1 MDDPTD
7 GRAVQEHGA
16 GSGTNRTGGYVNE
29 NKAPRSGAITRRA
42 LLGSGAGAVIAS
54 SGLVQAAA
62 RVALPNLVIRTGD
75 LSIVVDA
82 LSDRA
87 FRVRVAPVGAS
98 PASPGE
104 MLAPN
109 AKPPNPKRTREPGRT
124 RLTLPAAQCVWDDA
138 TGCLSFHDGAGE
150 LLLSEAPGSR
160 HVAQSTIGNEP
171 TLAVTQGFASPADE
185 RLYGTGCFQ
194 DGHLDIRGLPR
205 RLTQVNTQISQPF
218 VLSSKGYGLLWHN
231 PGMAELNRPDRPIA
245 LIKQAAAGGTRV
257 ADVTTSTGNAR
268 VQRRD
273 AVFMGKFTVLR
284 GGRYAFLLDLG
295 RKMSSRHY
303 VEIDGKPMTDHT
315 NLWLPPT
322 ASFIGE
328 LTAGE
333 HSVLVRASDEDMPVL
348 NFAPVEDR
356 TTWWSPVSEGI
367 DYVVIAG
374 PKAAE
379 VMAGYHALLGP
390 QPMMPLWALGYIHC
404 RERFH
409 SSDEIMATAREFRA
423 RKLPCDMMVQDWQY
437 WGKYGWNAMRFDE
450 EHYPD
455 PAGLVRDL
463 HATDMRLMLSVWSK
477 VGKETELGKDV
488 AAKGFYI
495 PGTEWIDF
503 FNPVAAR
510 FYARQQNQKL
520 ASLGIDAWWQDA
532 TEPENDDL
540 VGRPI
545 YAAPG
550 RTQPGEKR
558 RNLYPLQVSR
568 TVYEEQRRAYPDK
581 RVMILTRSAAP
592 GQQRYGA
599 ATWSGD
605 IGHDWETLKRQI
617 PAGLN
622 MAAAGQAW
630 WTVDAGGFFRP
641 GKGQYTDAAYQE
653 RFVRWFQFATFL
665 PMTRVHGYM
674 TDTEFWRYGET
685 VERIARFYLELRY
698 RLLPYTYALAAEASA
713 AGMPLIRPL
722 VFDFPHDPKALDQV
736 HAYMFGSAIHVAPV
750 LAADVKA
757 WDVYLPISEGGWHDF
772 WTGEHREGGRTHTV
786 PVTLD
791 RIPLH
796 VRAGSIL
803 PLGPIGQSTAGLLG
817 EALDL
822 LVYPGRDGT
831 ASLYEDDGLTY
842 RYEQGASARTT
853 LEWEQATGVLSLS
866 SRQGTYP
873 GMRIG
878 RVIHA
883 HMMGPKTSAISMGQG
898 VAFNYAG
905 RDKRIKLLGN

>member
-1 MDDPTD
+1 M
-7 GRAVQEHGA
+7 
-16 GSGTNRTGGYVNE
+16 
-29 NKAPRSGAITRRA
+29 PRSVAITRRA
-42 LLGSGAGAVIAS
+42 LLGSGAGGVIVS
-54 SGLVQAAA
+54 SGLVQAVTRIAA
-62 RVALPNLVIRTGD
+62 PDFVIRTGE
-75 LSIVVDA
+75 LSIAVTA

-87 FRVRVAPVGAS
+87 FRVRVAPVGAP
-98 PASPGE
+98 PATPSE
-104 MLAPN
+104 MLAPV
-109 AKPPNPKRTREPGRT
+109 AKPSAPERTQEGGRT
-124 RLTLPAAQCVWDDA
+124 RLTLPHAQCVWDEA
-138 TGCLSFHDGAGE
+138 TGCLSFHDGAGN
-150 LLLSEAPGSR
+150 LLLREAPGTR
-160 HVAQSTIGNEP
+160 HVAPSTIGNEP
-171 TLAVTQGFASPADE
+171 TLAVAQGFASPTNE

-231 PGMAELNRPDRPIA
+231 PGMAELNRPDRSIA
-245 LIKQAAAGGTRV
+245 LTRQAAAGAARM

-268 VQRRD
+268 VERRD
-273 AVFMGKFTVLR
+273 AEFTGTFTVPQ

-303 VEIDGKPMTDHT
+303 LAIDGKPLTDFA
-315 NLWLPPT
+315 NVWLPPT
-322 ASFIGE
+322 ASVIGA
-328 LTAGE
+328 LAAGE
-333 HSVLVRASDEDMPVL
+333 HSVVVRASDEDVPVL
-348 NFAPVEDR
+348 AFAPVEDR
-356 TTWWSPVSEGI
+356 TTWSSPVSEGI
-367 DYVVIAG
+367 DYIVIAG
-374 PKAAE
+374 PTAAE

-390 QPMMPLWALGYIHC
+390 QPMMPVWALGYIHC

-409 SSDEIMATAREFRA
+409 SSEEILTTARQFRA

-450 EHYPD
+450 DHYPD
-455 PAGLVRDL
+455 PAALVRDL

-510 FYARQQNQKL
+510 FYARQQTQKL
-520 ASLGIDAWWQDA
+520 GSLGIDAWWQDA

-540 VGRPI
+540 AGRPI

-550 RTQPGEKR
+550 KTQPGEKR

-568 TVYEEQRRAYPDK
+568 TVYEAQRRAYPDK

-641 GKGQYTDAAYQE
+641 GQGQYTDPAYQE
-653 RFVRWFQFATFL
+653 RFLRWFQFATFL
-665 PMTRVHGYM
+665 PLTRVHGYM
-674 TDTEFWRYGET
+674 TNTEFWRYGET
-685 VERIARFYLELRY
+685 VERVARFYLELRY
-698 RLLPYTYALAAEASA
+698 RMLPYTYALAAEASA

-722 VFDFPHDPKALDQV
+722 VFDFPDDPTALDQV

-750 LAADVKA
+750 LAADVMA
-757 WDVYLPISEGGWHDF
+757 WDVYLPVSEGGWYDF
-772 WTGEHREGGRTHTV
+772 WTNEHREGGRTHSV

-803 PLGPIGQSTAGLLG
+803 PFGPVGQSTARLLG
-817 EALDL
+817 GALDL

-831 ASLYEDDGLTY
+831 ALLYEDDGLTY
-842 RYEQGASARTT
+842 LYEQGVAATTT
-853 LEWEQATGVLSLS
+853 LEWKHGEGVLTLS
-866 SRQGTYP
+866 SRRGTYP
-873 GMRIG
+873 GMAKRRQIQ
-878 RVIHA
+878 A
-883 HMMGPKTSAISMGQG
+883 HLIRSGHSEVSVSSGVTVDYDGQ
-898 VAFNYAG
+898 A
-905 RDKRIKLLGN
+905 KRIILGSH

>member
-1 MDDPTD
+1 VTD
-7 GRAVQEHGA
+7 EK
-16 GSGTNRTGGYVNE
+16 T
-29 NKAPRSGAITRRA
+29 PRSWAITRRA
-42 LLGSGAGAVIAS
+42 LLSSGAGAAIVAS
-54 SGLVQAAA
+54 GVVQAAT
-62 RVALPNLVIRTGD
+62 RSVAADFVISSGKLAIT
-75 LSIVVDA
+75 VAA

-87 FRVRVAPVGAS
+87 FRVRAAPVGAL
-98 PASPGE
+98 PAAPSE
-104 MLAPN
+104 MLAPI
-109 AKPPNPKRTREPGRT
+109 AKPPIPTRSREGGQT
-124 RLTLPAAQCVWDDA
+124 RLTLPHAQCVWDDA
-138 TGCLSFHDGAGE
+138 TGCLSFHDGAGK

-160 HVAQSTIGNEP
+160 HVASSTIGAEP
-171 TLAVTQGFASPADE
+171 TLAVTQGFTSPTDE

-231 PGMAELNRPDRPIA
+231 PGMAELNRPDRPIT
-245 LIKQAAAGGTRV
+245 LVRQAAAGTARM

-273 AVFMGKFTVLR
+273 AEFIGKFTVPR
-284 GGRYAFLLDLG
+284 DGRYAFLLDLG

-303 VEIDGKPMTDHT
+303 VEVDGKPMTDLT

-322 ASFIGE
+322 ASFIGA
-328 LTAGE
+328 LAAGE
-333 HSVLVRASDEDMPVL
+333 HSVLVRASDEDVPVL
-348 NFAPVEDR
+348 TFAPVDDR
-356 TTWWSPVSEGI
+356 TTWSSPVSEGI

-374 PKAAE
+374 PTAAD
-379 VMAGYHALLGP
+379 VMAGYHAVLGP

-409 SSDEIMATAREFRA
+409 SSAEILATAREFRA

-450 EHYPD
+450 DHYPD
-455 PAGLVRDL
+455 PAALVRDL

-477 VGKETELGKDV
+477 VGRETELGKDV

-510 FYARQQNQKL
+510 FYARQQTQKL
-520 ASLGIDAWWQDA
+520 GSLGIDAWWQDA

-540 VGRPI
+540 AGRPI

-550 RTQPGEKR
+550 KTQPGEKR

-568 TVYEEQRRAYPDK
+568 TVYEAQRRAYPDK

-622 MAAAGQAW
+622 MAAAGQSW

-641 GKGQYTDAAYQE
+641 GEGQYTDPAYRE
-653 RFVRWFQFATFL
+653 RFLRWFQFATFL
-665 PMTRVHGYM
+665 PLTRVHGYM

-685 VERIARFYLELRY
+685 VERVARFYLELRY
-698 RLLPYTYALAAEASA
+698 RLLPYTYALAAEAST

-722 VFDFPHDPKALDQV
+722 VFDFPNDPEALDQV
-736 HAYMFGSAIHVAPV
+736 HAYMFGSALHVAPV
-750 LAADVKA
+750 LAADVKT
-757 WDVYLPISEGGWHDF
+757 WDVYLPISEGGWYDF
-772 WTGEHREGGRTHTV
+772 WTGEHRRGGRTHSV
-786 PVTLD
+786 SVALD

-803 PLGPIGQSTAGLLG
+803 PLGPVGQSTAGLLG
-817 EALDL
+817 GALDL

-831 ASLYEDDGLTY
+831 GSLYEDDGLSY
-842 RYEQGASARTT
+842 RYEQGAAARTT
-853 LEWEQATGVLSLS
+853 LKWEQAAGLLTLG
-866 SRQGTYP
+866 SRRGTYP
-873 GMRIG
+873 GMPNSRAIHVHLMRPG
-878 RVIHA
+878 R
-883 HMMGPKTSAISMGQG
+883 SAL
-898 VAFNYAG
+898 YETAG
-905 RDKRIKLLGN
+905 AAVQYDGCAKKVTVRT

>member
-1 MDDPTD
+1 
-7 GRAVQEHGA
+7 
-16 GSGTNRTGGYVNE
+16 VNE
-29 NKAPRSGAITRRA
+29 NTTSRRWAITRRA
-42 LLGSGAGAVIAS
+42 LLGSGASAAILSG
-54 SGLVQAAA
+54 GLVQAATRIA
-62 RVALPNLVIRTGD
+62 SPDFVICAGE
-75 LSIVVDA
+75 LSIAVTA

-87 FRVRVAPVGAS
+87 FRVRVAPVGTA
-98 PASPGE
+98 PATPSE
-104 MLAPN
+104 MLAPIT
-109 AKPPNPKRTREPGRT
+109 KPPTPLRTREGGRT
-124 RLTLPAAQCVWDDA
+124 RLRLPHAQCVWDDA
-138 TGCLSFHDGAGE
+138 TGCLSFEDGAGT

-160 HVAQSTIGNEP
+160 HIAQSTIGNAP
-171 TLAVTQGFASPADE
+171 TLTVTQGFTSPADE

-231 PGMAELNRPDRPIA
+231 PGMAELNRPDRKIV
-245 LIKQAAAGGTRV
+245 LTRQAEAGAARV

-268 VQRRD
+268 ILRRD
-273 AVFMGKFTVLR
+273 AMFTGTFTVPQ

-303 VEIDGKPMTDHT
+303 VEIDGQPMTDHT
-315 NLWLPPT
+315 NVWLPPT

-328 LTAGE
+328 LAEGE
-333 HSVLVRASDEDMPVL
+333 HSVLVRAGDEDVPVL
-348 NFAPVEDR
+348 NFAPVKNR

-374 PKAAE
+374 PTAGE
-379 VMAGYHALLGP
+379 VMTGYHALLGP

-409 SSDEIMATAREFRA
+409 SSAEIVATAREFRT

-450 EHYPD
+450 DHYPD

-477 VGKETELGKDV
+477 VGKETALGKEV
-488 AAKGFYI
+488 AANGFYI

-540 VGRPI
+540 VGRTI

-550 RTQPGEKR
+550 RTRPGETR

-605 IGHDWETLKRQI
+605 IGNDWETLKRQI

-641 GKGQYTDAAYQE
+641 GKGQYTDPAYQE
-653 RFVRWFQFATFL
+653 RFLRWFQFATFL

-685 VERIARFYLELRY
+685 VERIARLYLEIRY

-713 AGMPLIRPL
+713 TGMPLIRPL
-722 VFDFPHDPKALDQV
+722 VFDFPDDPKALDQV

-750 LAADVKA
+750 LAAGVET
-757 WDVYLPISEGGWHDF
+757 WEVYLPVSQGGWYDF
-772 WTGEHREGGRTHTV
+772 WTNEHREGGRTHAV
-786 PVTLD
+786 PVAPD

-796 VRAGSIL
+796 VRTGSIL
-803 PLGPIGQSTAGLLG
+803 PLGPVGQSTAGLLG
-817 EALDL
+817 GPLDL
-822 LVYPGRDGT
+822 MVYPGRNGT
-831 ASLYEDDGLTY
+831 APVYEDDGLTY
-842 RYEQGASARTT
+842 RYEQGAAARMT
-853 LEWEQATGVLSLS
+853 LEWEQAAGVLTLG
-866 SRQGTYP
+866 SRRGTYA
-873 GMRIG
+873 GMAKNRAI
-878 RVIHA
+878 RA
-883 HMMGPKTSAISMGQG
+883 HLMRPENSALLVSSG
-898 VAFNYAG
+898 VAVDYAG
-905 RDKRIKLLGN
+905 RAKQVSLRI

>member
-7 GRAVQEHGA
+7 GRAV
-16 GSGTNRTGGYVNE
+16 SRRRGGCVSE
-29 NKAPRSGAITRRA
+29 TKTPWSAAFTRRA
-42 LLGSGAGAVIAS
+42 LLGSGAGVAFVS
-54 SGLVQAAA
+54 SGLVQAATRIA
-62 RVALPNLVIRTGD
+62 APDFLIRTGD
-75 LSIVVDA
+75 LSIAVTA

-87 FRVRVAPVGAS
+87 FRVCVTPVGAR
-98 PASPGE
+98 PATPSE
-104 MLAPN
+104 MLVPI
-109 AKPPNPKRTREPGRT
+109 AKPPIPRRTQERGRT
-124 RLTLPAAQCVWDDA
+124 RLTLPHAICTWDEA
-138 TGCLSFHDGAGE
+138 TGCLSFHDGAGN

-160 HVAQSTIGNEP
+160 HVARSTIGTEP

-218 VLSSKGYGLLWHN
+218 VLSSKGYGLLWYN

-245 LIKQAAAGGTRV
+245 LTRQAKAGDART

-273 AVFMGKFTVLR
+273 AEFTGTFTVPQ

-303 VEIDGKPMTDHT
+303 VEIDGKPLTDHT

-322 ASFIGE
+322 ASFIGV
-328 LTAGE
+328 LAAGE
-333 HSVLVRASDEDMPVL
+333 HRVLVRAADEDVPVL
-348 NFAPVEDR
+348 NFAPVDDR

-374 PKAAE
+374 PTAAE

-390 QPMMPLWALGYIHC
+390 QPMMPLWALGYLHC

-409 SSDEIMATAREFRA
+409 SSDEILATAREFRA

-463 HATDMRLMLSVWSK
+463 HAMDMRLMLSVWSK

-488 AAKGFYI
+488 AARGFYI

-520 ASLGIDAWWQDA
+520 ASLRIDAWWQDA

-540 VGRPI
+540 AGRRI

-550 RTQPGEKR
+550 TTQPGEKR

-641 GKGQYTDAAYQE
+641 GKGQYTDPAYQE
-653 RFVRWFQFATFL
+653 RFLRWFQFATFL

-674 TDTEFWRYGET
+674 TNTEFWRYGET
-685 VERIARFYLELRY
+685 VEHIARSYLELRY
-698 RLLPYTYALAAEASA
+698 RLLPYTYTLAAEASA
-713 AGMPLIRPL
+713 TGMPLIRPL
-722 VFDFPHDPKALDQV
+722 VFDFPNDPRALDQV

-750 LAADVKA
+750 LAAGVKT
-757 WDVYLPISEGGWHDF
+757 WDVYLPISESGWYDF
-772 WTGEHREGGRTHTV
+772 WTNEHREGGRMHNV
-786 PVTLD
+786 PATLD
-791 RIPLH
+791 RLPLH
-796 VRAGSIL
+796 VRAGTVL
-803 PLGPIGQSTAGLLG
+803 PLGPVGQSTANLLG
-817 EALDL
+817 GALDL
-822 LVYPGRDGT
+822 LVYPGRD
-831 ASLYEDDGLTY
+831 AAALLYEDDGLTY
-842 RYEQGASARTT
+842 RYEQGAAARTT
-853 LEWEQATGVLSLS
+853 LEWKQATGVLSLG
-866 SRQGTYP
+866 SRRGSYP
-873 GMRIG
+873 GMAKSRAI
-878 RVIHA
+878 RA
-883 HMMGPKTSAISMGQG
+883 HLMRPGNSALSLSSG
-898 VAFNYAG
+898 VAVEYAG
-905 RDKRIKLLGN
+905 QAKQMNLGT

>member
-1 MDDPTD
+1 M
-7 GRAVQEHGA
+7 
-16 GSGTNRTGGYVNE
+16 NE
-29 NKAPRSGAITRRA
+29 KRVPRSWAISRRA
-42 LLGSGAGAVIAS
+42 LLGSGAGAAIVS
-54 SGLVQAAA
+54 SGLVQAATRIA
-62 RVALPNLVIRTGD
+62 TPDVVFRSGE
-75 LSIVVDA
+75 LSIAVTA

-87 FRVRVAPVGAS
+87 FRVRVAPLGAP
-98 PASPGE
+98 PATPGE
-104 MLAPN
+104 MLEPV
-109 AKPPNPKRTREPGRT
+109 AKPPIPKRTREGGRT
-124 RLTLPAAQCVWDDA
+124 RLTLPGAQCVWDEA
-138 TGCLSFHDGAGE
+138 TGCLSFHDGAGN
-150 LLLSEAPGSR
+150 LLLSESPGSR
-160 HVAQSTIGNEP
+160 HVAHSTVGNEP
-171 TLAVTQGFASPADE
+171 TLAVTQGFASPPDE

-218 VLSSKGYGLLWHN
+218 LLSSKGYGLLWHN

-245 LIKQAAAGGTRV
+245 LTRQAAAGAARV

-273 AVFMGKFTVLR
+273 AVFTGKFAVPQ
-284 GGRYAFLLDLG
+284 GGRHAFLLDLG

-303 VEIDGKPMTDHT
+303 VEIDGAPVTDLA

-322 ASFIGE
+322 ASFISE
-328 LTAGE
+328 LAAGE
-333 HSVLVRASDEDMPVL
+333 HEVLVRASDDDMPVL

-374 PKAAE
+374 PTAAD
-379 VMAGYHALLGP
+379 VMAGYRALLGP
-390 QPMMPLWALGYIHC
+390 QPMMPIWALGYIHC

-437 WGKYGWNAMRFDE
+437 WGKHGWNAMRFDE

-477 VGKETELGKDV
+477 VGKDTALGKEV

-503 FNPVAAR
+503 FNPAAAR
-510 FYARQQNQKL
+510 FYARQQTQKL

-540 VGRPI
+540 AGRPI

-622 MAAAGQAW
+622 MAAAGQPW

-641 GKGQYTDAAYQE
+641 GKGQYTDPAYQE
-653 RFVRWFQFATFL
+653 RFLRWFQFATFL

-722 VFDFPHDPKALDQV
+722 VFDFPNDPKALDQV

-750 LAADVKA
+750 LAAGVKN
-757 WDVYLPISEGGWHDF
+757 WDVYLPVSEGGWYDF
-772 WTGEHREGGRTHTV
+772 WTGEHREGGRSHPV
-786 PVTLD
+786 PVALD
-791 RIPLH
+791 RVPLH

-803 PLGPIGQSTAGLLG
+803 PLGPVGQSTAGLLG
-817 EALDL
+817 GALDL
-822 LVYPGRDGT
+822 LVYPGRDGA

-842 RYEQGASARTT
+842 RCEQGAAARTA
-853 LEWEQATGVLSLS
+853 LEWKEATGVLTLGA
-866 SRQGTYP
+866 RRGAYP
-873 GMRIG
+873 GMTKNRTI
-878 RVIHA
+878 RA
-883 HMMGPKTSAISMGQG
+883 HLMRPGNAALSASSG
-898 VAFNYAG
+898 VAVEHAG
-905 RDKRIKLLGN
+905 RARQIILGT

>member
-1 MDDPTD
+1 
-7 GRAVQEHGA
+7 
-16 GSGTNRTGGYVNE
+16 
-29 NKAPRSGAITRRA
+29 
-42 LLGSGAGAVIAS
+42 
-54 SGLVQAAA
+54 
-62 RVALPNLVIRTGD
+62 
-75 LSIVVDA
+75 
-82 LSDRA
+82 
-87 FRVRVAPVGAS
+87 
-98 PASPGE
+98 
-104 MLAPN
+104 MLAPV
-109 AKPPNPKRTREPGRT
+109 AKPPVAKRTRDGRRT
-124 RLTLPAAQCVWDDA
+124 RLTLPSAQCVWDEE
-138 TGCLSFHDGAGE
+138 TGCLSFYDSTGN
-150 LLLSEAPGSR
+150 LLVTETPGSR
-160 HVAQSTIGNEP
+160 QVTPSTIGAEPTFAVAQS
-171 TLAVTQGFASPADE
+171 FFSPADE

-231 PGMAELNRPDRPIA
+231 PGMAELNRPNRPIT
-245 LIKQAAAGGTRV
+245 LTRQAASGTAQT

-273 AVFMGKFTVLR
+273 AVFKGKFTTPET
-284 GGRYAFLLDLG
+284 GRYAFLLDLG

-303 VEIDGKPMTDHT
+303 VEIDGKPLTDFA

-322 ASFIGE
+322 ASFIAQ
-328 LTAGE
+328 LDAGE
-333 HSVLVRASDEDMPVL
+333 HEVLVRASDEDMPVL
-348 NFAPVEDR
+348 NFAPVTDS

-367 DYVVIAG
+367 DYIVIAG
-374 PKAAE
+374 PSAAD
-379 VMAGYHALLGP
+379 VMKGYHALLGP

-409 SSDEIMATAREFRA
+409 SSAEIMATAREFRA
-423 RKLPCDMMVQDWQY
+423 RRLPCDMIVQDWQY

-450 EHYPD
+450 AHYPD

-477 VGKETELGKDV
+477 VGKDTELGKEV
-488 AAKGFYI
+488 AAKRFYI
-495 PGTEWIDF
+495 PETEWIDF

-510 FYARQQNQKL
+510 FYARQQNERL

-558 RNLYPLQVSR
+558 RNTYPLQVSR
-568 TVYEEQRRAYPDK
+568 TVYEAQRRAFPHK

-622 MAAAGQAW
+622 MAAAGQPW

-641 GKGQYTDAAYQE
+641 GDGQYTDPAYHE
-653 RFVRWFQFATFL
+653 RFLRWFQFATFL

-674 TDTEFWRYGET
+674 TNTEFWRYGET
-685 VERIARFYLELRY
+685 VERVARFYLELRY
-698 RLLPYTYALAAEASA
+698 RLLPYTYALAAEAAA

-722 VFDFPHDPKALDQV
+722 VFDFPDDPKALDQT
-736 HAYMFGSAIHVAPV
+736 HTYMFGSAIHVAPV
-750 LAADVKA
+750 LAAGVA
-757 WDVYLPISEGGWHDF
+757 TWDVYLPASEGGWYDF
-772 WTGEHREGGRTHTV
+772 WTGERREGGRTHAV
-786 PVTLD
+786 PVTVD

-803 PLGPIGQSTAGLLG
+803 PLGPIGQSTATLLG
-817 EALDL
+817 GGLDI
-822 LVYPGRDGT
+822 LVYPGRNG
-831 ASLYEDDGLTY
+831 AAALYEDDGLTY
-842 RYEQGASARTT
+842 RYVQGAAARTT
-853 LEWEQATGVLSLS
+853 MKWEQASGMLTLGA
-866 SRQGTYP
+866 RQGIYP
-873 GMRIG
+873 GMPTSRTI
-878 RVIHA
+878 RA
-883 HMMGPKTSAISMGQG
+883 HLMQPRTSALAAGPG
-898 VAFNYAG
+898 VAMEYNG
-905 RDKRIKLLGN
+905 WSRSVRLTT

>member
-1 MDDPTD
+1 M
-7 GRAVQEHGA
+7 
-16 GSGTNRTGGYVNE
+16 NE
-29 NKAPRSGAITRRA
+29 KTTPHRWSTTRRA
-42 LLGSGAGAVIAS
+42 LLGVGAGAVIAS
-54 SGLVQAAA
+54 SGLVQATTRLAS
-62 RVALPNLVIRTGD
+62 PDLVIRSGELLIAVT
-75 LSIVVDA
+75 A

-87 FRVRVAPVGAS
+87 FRVRVAPVGAP
-98 PASPGE
+98 PATPSE
-104 MLAPN
+104 MLAPI
-109 AKPPNPKRTREPGRT
+109 AKPSTPTRTHEAGRT
-124 RLTLPAAQCVWDDA
+124 RLTLAGAQCVWDEA
-138 TGCLSFHDGAGE
+138 TGCLSFHDGAGN
-150 LLLSEAPGSR
+150 LLLSEMPGSR
-160 HVAQSTIGNEP
+160 NLAPSTIGNGP
-171 TLAVTQGFASPADE
+171 TLAVTQGFVSPPEE

-231 PGMAELNRPDRPIA
+231 PGMAELNRPDRPVA
-245 LIKQAAAGGTRV
+245 LTRQAAAGAARM

-273 AVFMGKFTVLR
+273 AEFTGSFTVPQ
-284 GGRYAFLLDLG
+284 GGRHAFLLDLG

-328 LTAGE
+328 LAAGE
-333 HSVLVRASDEDMPVL
+333 HSVLVRAGDEDVPVL
-348 NFAPVEDR
+348 HFAPVEDR

-374 PKAAE
+374 PTAAQ

-409 SSDEIMATAREFRA
+409 SSEEIMATAREFRA
-423 RKLPCDMMVQDWQY
+423 RRLPCDMMVQDWQY

-450 EHYPD
+450 DHYPD

-463 HATDMRLMLSVWSK
+463 HAMDMRFMLSVWSK
-477 VGKETELGKDV
+477 VGKETELGQQV
-488 AAKGFYI
+488 AANGFYI

-510 FYARQQNQKL
+510 YYARQQNEKL

-540 VGRPI
+540 AGRTI

-568 TVYEEQRRAYPDK
+568 TVYEGQRQAYPDK

-605 IGHDWETLKRQI
+605 IGNDWETLKRQI

-641 GKGQYTDAAYQE
+641 GKGQYTDPAYQE
-653 RFVRWFQFATFL
+653 RFLRWFQFATFL

-698 RLLPYTYALAAEASA
+698 RLLPYTYALAVQASE

-736 HAYMFGSAIHVAPV
+736 HAYMFGSAFHVAPV
-750 LAADVKA
+750 LAAGVQS
-757 WDVYLPISEGGWHDF
+757 WDVYLPVSESGWYDF
-772 WTGEHREGGRTHTV
+772 WTGEHREGGRTHAV
-786 PVTLD
+786 PVALD
-791 RIPLH
+791 RFPLH
-796 VRAGSIL
+796 VRAGSIV

-817 EALDL
+817 GALDL
-822 LVYPGRDGT
+822 LVYPGRDG
-831 ASLYEDDGLTY
+831 AAFLYEDDGLTY
-842 RYEQGASARTT
+842 RYEQGAAARTT
-853 LEWEQATGVLSLS
+853 LAWDQAASVLTLG
-866 SRQGTYP
+866 SRRGAYP
-873 GMRIG
+873 GMAKSRP
-878 RVIHA
+878 IHA
-883 HMMGPKTSAISMGQG
+883 HLMRPGTAALSAGSG
-898 VAFNYAG
+898 VTVDYAG
-905 RDKRIKLLGN
+905 QAERVIVGT

>member
-1 MDDPTD
+1 MTD
-7 GRAVQEHGA
+7 
-16 GSGTNRTGGYVNE
+16 TTT
-29 NKAPRSGAITRRA
+29 PRSWAITRRA
-42 LLGSGAGAVIAS
+42 LLGSGAGAAIV
-54 SGLVQAAA
+54 SGGLAQAAKIA
-62 RVALPNLVIRTGD
+62 AADFVIRSGA
-75 LSIVVDA
+75 LSIAVTA

-87 FRVRVAPVGAS
+87 FRIRVAPAGAP
-98 PASPGE
+98 PATPSE
-104 MLAPN
+104 MLAPI
-109 AKPPNPKRTREPGRT
+109 AKPPTPKRTQEGGRT
-124 RLTLPAAQCVWDDA
+124 RLTLPHAQCVWDEA
-138 TGCLSFHDGAGE
+138 TGCLSFHDGGGK

-160 HVAQSTIGNEP
+160 HVAPSTIATEP

-194 DGHLDIRGLPR
+194 DGHLDIRGLSR

-245 LIKQAAAGGTRV
+245 LTRQASAGAARM

-268 VQRRD
+268 VERRD
-273 AVFMGKFTVLR
+273 AEFTGTFTVAKD
-284 GGRYAFLLDLG
+284 GRYAFLLDLG

-303 VEIDGKPMTDHT
+303 VEIDGTPLTDHT
-315 NLWLPPT
+315 NVWLPPT
-322 ASFIGE
+322 ASFIGA
-328 LTAGE
+328 LAAGE
-333 HSVLVRASDEDMPVL
+333 HRVLVRAGDEDVPVL
-348 NFAPVEDR
+348 AFAPVEDR

-374 PKAAE
+374 PSAAE

-390 QPMMPLWALGYIHC
+390 QPMMPVWALGYIHC

-409 SSDEIMATAREFRA
+409 SSEEILATAREFRA

-437 WGKYGWNAMRFDE
+437 WGKHGWNAMRFDE
-450 EHYPD
+450 DQYPD

-463 HATDMRLMLSVWSK
+463 HAIDMRFMLSVWSK
-477 VGKETELGKDV
+477 VGKETELGKEV
-488 AAKGFYI
+488 AAKRFYI

-510 FYARQQNQKL
+510 FYAREQNRKL
-520 ASLGIDAWWQDA
+520 AAFGIDAWWQDA

-550 RTQPGEKR
+550 RTQRGETR

-568 TVYEEQRRAYPDK
+568 TVYAEQRRAYPDK

-641 GKGQYTDAAYQE
+641 GKGQYADPAYQE
-653 RFVRWFQFATFL
+653 RFLRWFQFATFL
-665 PMTRVHGYM
+665 PITRVHGYM
-674 TDTEFWRYGET
+674 TDTEFWRYGAT
-685 VERIARFYLELRY
+685 VERVARFYLELRY
-698 RLLPYTYALAAEASA
+698 RLLPYTYALAAEASG

-722 VFDFPHDPKALDQV
+722 VFDFPDDPKALDQV

-750 LAADVKA
+750 LAAGVTT
-757 WDVYLPISEGGWHDF
+757 WEVYLPVSEGGWYDF
-772 WTGEHREGGRTHTV
+772 WTNEHRAGGRTHAV

-803 PLGPIGQSTAGLLG
+803 PLGPVGQSTAGLLG
-817 EALDL
+817 GALDL

-831 ASLYEDDGLTY
+831 ASLYEDDGLSY
-842 RYEQGASARTT
+842 LYEQGAAARSALTWKQ
-853 LEWEQATGVLSLS
+853 EAGVLTLGA
-866 SRQGTYP
+866 RRGAYP
-873 GMRIG
+873 GMTRRREI
-878 RVIHA
+878 RA
-883 HMMGPKTSAISMGQG
+883 HLIRPGDSAVSPGSGVTVHYDGQ
-898 VAFNYAG
+898 A
-905 RDKRIKLLGN
+905 RQMTLGSR

>member
-1 MDDPTD
+1 MNDSKV
-7 GRAVQEHGA
+7 R
-16 GSGTNRTGGYVNE
+16 
-29 NKAPRSGAITRRA
+29 RSCAITRRA
-42 LLGSGAGAVIAS
+42 LLGSGAGAAIVS
-54 SGLVQAAA
+54 SGLVQAATRGA
-62 RVALPNLVIRTGD
+62 SPDLAIRSGD
-75 LSIVVDA
+75 LAIAVTA
-82 LSDRA
+82 MSDRA
-87 FRVRVAPVGAS
+87 FRVRIAPVGAP
-98 PASPGE
+98 PATPGE
-104 MLAPN
+104 MLAPV
-109 AKPPNPKRTREPGRT
+109 AKPPIPKRTREGART
-124 RLTLPAAQCVWDDA
+124 RLTLPGAQCVWDDA
-138 TGCLSFHDGAGE
+138 TGCLSFHDGAGN
-150 LLLSEAPGSR
+150 LLLSETPGSR
-160 HVAQSTIGNEP
+160 HVAPSTIGNEP

-194 DGHLDIRGLPR
+194 DGYLDIRGLPR

-231 PGMAELNRPDRPIA
+231 PGMAELNRPERPVP
-245 LIKQAAAGGTRV
+245 LNRQAAAGAART

-273 AVFMGKFTVLR
+273 AVFTGKFTVAQ
-284 GGRYAFLLDLG
+284 GGRHAFLLDLG

-303 VEIDGKPMTDHT
+303 VEIDGTPVMDHA
-315 NLWLPPT
+315 NIWLPPT
-322 ASFIGE
+322 ASFISA
-328 LTAGE
+328 LAAGE
-333 HSVLVRASDEDMPVL
+333 HTVLVRASDEDVPVL

-367 DYVVIAG
+367 DYIVIAG

-379 VMAGYHALLGP
+379 VMEGYHALLGP

-409 SSDEIMATAREFRA
+409 SSDEIMATAREFRT

-450 EHYPD
+450 DHYPD

-463 HATDMRLMLSVWSK
+463 HAIDMRLMLSVWSK
-477 VGKETELGKDV
+477 VGKDTELGNEV

-495 PGTEWIDF
+495 PVTEWIDF
-503 FNPVAAR
+503 FNPAAAR
-510 FYARQQNQKL
+510 FYARQQNRKL

-622 MAAAGQAW
+622 MAAAGQPW

-641 GKGQYTDAAYQE
+641 GKDQYTDPAYQE
-653 RFVRWFQFATFL
+653 RFLRWFQFATFL

-685 VERIARFYLELRY
+685 VERVARSYLELRY
-698 RLLPYTYALAAEASA
+698 RLLPYTYALAAEASS

-722 VFDFPHDPKALDQV
+722 VFDFPNDPKALDQV

-750 LAADVKA
+750 LAAGVTS
-757 WDVYLPISEGGWHDF
+757 WPVYLPVTAGGWVDF
-772 WTGEHREGGRTHTV
+772 WTGEHREGGRTYNV

-791 RIPLH
+791 HIPLH
-796 VRAGSIL
+796 VRVGSIV
-803 PLGPIGQSTAGLLG
+803 PLGPVGQSTAGLLG
-817 EALDL
+817 GPLDL
-822 LVYPGRDGT
+822 LVYPGRDGAT
-831 ASLYEDDGLTY
+831 ALYEDDGLTY
-842 RYEQGASARTT
+842 RYEQGAAARTT
-853 LEWEQATGVLSLS
+853 LAWDQAAGVLTLGA
-866 SRQGTYP
+866 RRGNYP
-873 GMRIG
+873 GMTNSRAI
-878 RVIHA
+878 RAHVIRP
-883 HMMGPKTSAISMGQG
+883 GTSALSVSAG
-898 VAFNYAG
+898 VAVDYTG
-905 RDKRIKLLGN
+905 RAKQLTLGT

>member
-1 MDDPTD
+1 MSETK
-7 GRAVQEHGA
+7 
-16 GSGTNRTGGYVNE
+16 T
-29 NKAPRSGAITRRA
+29 PRSAAITRRA
-42 LLGSGAGAVIAS
+42 LLGSGAGVAIVS
-54 SGLVQAAA
+54 SGLVRAATRIA
-62 RVALPNLVIRTGD
+62 APDFVIRTGD
-75 LSIVVDA
+75 LSIAVTA

-87 FRVRVAPVGAS
+87 FRVRVAPVGAP
-98 PASPGE
+98 PATPSE
-104 MLAPN
+104 MLAPI
-109 AKPPNPKRTREPGRT
+109 AKPPIPKRTQEGSRT
-124 RLTLPAAQCVWDDA
+124 VLTLPHARCMWDEA
-138 TGCLSFHDGAGE
+138 TGCLSFQDGAGK
-150 LLLSEAPGSR
+150 LLLSEAPGTR
-160 HVAQSTIGNEP
+160 QVAPSTIGNEP

-231 PGMAELNRPDRPIA
+231 PGMAELNRPDRAIA
-245 LIKQAAAGGTRV
+245 LTRQAAAGAARM

-268 VQRRD
+268 VERRD
-273 AVFMGKFTVLR
+273 AEFTGTFSVPQS
-284 GGRYAFLLDLG
+284 GRYAFLLDLG

-303 VEIDGKPMTDHT
+303 LAIDGTPLTDHT
-315 NLWLPPT
+315 NAWLPPT
-322 ASFIGE
+322 ASVIGA
-328 LTAGE
+328 LAAGE
-333 HSVLVRASDEDMPVL
+333 HSVLVRASDEDVPVL
-348 NFAPVEDR
+348 AFAPVEDR
-356 TTWWSPVSEGI
+356 TTWSSPVSEGI

-374 PKAAE
+374 PTSAQI
-379 VMAGYHALLGP
+379 MAGYHALLGP

-409 SSDEIMATAREFRA
+409 SSDEILATAREFRA

-450 EHYPD
+450 DHYPD

-463 HATDMRLMLSVWSK
+463 HAIDMRFMLSVWSK
-477 VGKETELGKDV
+477 VGKETELGKEV
-488 AAKGFYI
+488 AAKRFYI

-510 FYARQQNQKL
+510 FYAQQQTQKL
-520 ASLGIDAWWQDA
+520 GALGIDAWWQDA

-540 VGRPI
+540 AGRPI

-568 TVYEEQRRAYPDK
+568 TVYEAQRRAYPDK

-622 MAAAGQAW
+622 MAAAGQSW

-641 GKGQYTDAAYQE
+641 GKGQYTDPAYQE
-653 RFVRWFQFATFL
+653 RFLRWFQFATFL

-685 VERIARFYLELRY
+685 VERVARFYLELRY

-713 AGMPLIRPL
+713 SGMPLIRPL
-722 VFDFPHDPKALDQV
+722 VFDFPDDPKALDQV

-750 LAADVKA
+750 LAADVTT
-757 WDVYLPISEGGWHDF
+757 WDVYLPVSEGGWYDF
-772 WTGEHREGGRTHTV
+772 WTNEHRAGGRTHTV

-803 PLGPIGQSTAGLLG
+803 PLGPVGQSTARLLG
-817 EALDL
+817 GPLDL
-822 LVYPGRDGT
+822 MVYPGRDGT
-831 ASLYEDDGLTY
+831 ASLYEDDGLSY
-842 RYEQGASARTT
+842 RYEQGAAARMSLT
-853 LEWEQATGVLSLS
+853 WEQSAGVLAFGT
-866 SRQGTYP
+866 RQGAYP
-873 GMRIG
+873 GMTKRREIRVHVMRPGTAALLASAGLSVDYDG
-878 RVIHA
+878 RA
-883 HMMGPKTSAISMGQG
+883 
-898 VAFNYAG
+898 
-905 RDKRIKLLGN
+905 KRMTVLA

>member
-1 MDDPTD
+1 M
-7 GRAVQEHGA
+7 R
-16 GSGTNRTGGYVNE
+16 GSTGGS
-29 NKAPRSGAITRRA
+29 ALALSRRA
-42 LLGSGAGAVIAS
+42 LLLSGG
-54 SGLVQAAA
+54 AAA
-62 RVALPNLVIRTGD
+62 LAAATRLSAQTVVHDLTVRSGD
-75 LSIVVDA
+75 LTIMVDA

-87 FRVRVAPVGAS
+87 FRVRVTPRPGDAV
-98 PASPGE
+98 PASE
-104 MLAPN
+104 MLAP
-109 AKPPNPKRTREPGRT
+109 AAARPVVRKSQAGSKT
-124 RLTLPAAQCVWDDA
+124 RLTVAHARCEWDA
-138 TGCLSFHDGAGE
+138 ENAILSFHDGAGR
-150 LLLSEAPGSR
+150 LLLAESPGSR
-160 HVAQSTIGNEP
+160 RVTPADVRGTP
-171 TLAVTQGFASPADE
+171 TLASTQGFTSPPDE

-218 VLSSKGYGLLWHN
+218 ILSSKGYGLLWHN
-231 PGMAELNRPDRPIA
+231 PGMAEINPPDRPIRLERTA
-245 LIKQAAAGGTRV
+245 VVGAAKA

-268 VQRRD
+268 VERRD
-273 AVFMGKFTVLR
+273 AEFTGRFSVEQ
-284 GGRYAFLLDLG
+284 GGAYAFFLDLG

-303 VEIDGKPMTDHT
+303 VEIDGQPATDHA

-322 ASFIGE
+322 ASFLRD
-328 LTAGE
+328 LTPGE
-333 HSVLVRASDEDMPVL
+333 HRVLIRAGDEDTPML
-348 NFAPVEDR
+348 AFAPVEDR
-356 TTWWSPVSEGI
+356 TTWTSPVSDGI

-374 PKAAE
+374 PSAQE
-379 VMAGYHALLGP
+379 VMASYRALLGP

-409 SSDEIMATAREFRA
+409 SSDEILATAREFRA

-450 EHYPD
+450 DHYPD
-455 PAGLVRDL
+455 PVGLVRDL
-463 HATDMRLMLSVWSK
+463 HASDMRLMLSVWSK
-477 VGKETELGKDV
+477 VGKETELGKEV
-488 AAKGFYI
+488 AARGFYI

-503 FNPVAAR
+503 FNPIAAR

-540 VGRPI
+540 AGRPI

-550 RTQPGEKR
+550 RTQPGEMR

-641 GKGQYTDAAYQE
+641 GDGQYTDPAYQE
-653 RFVRWFQFATFL
+653 RFLRWFQFATFL

-685 VERIARFYLELRY
+685 VERVARAYLELRY
-698 RLLPYTYALAAEASA
+698 RLLPYTYALAAEVSE

-722 VFDFPHDPKALDQV
+722 VFDFPDDPKALDQV
-736 HAYMFGSAIHVAPV
+736 HTYMFGSTIHVAPV
-750 LAADVKA
+750 LAAGVKT
-757 WDVYLPISEGGWHDF
+757 WDVYLPVSEGGWYDF
-772 WTGEHREGGRTHTV
+772 WTGERREGGQTHSV
-786 PVTLD
+786 PVALD

-796 VRAGSIL
+796 VRTGSIL
-803 PLGPIGQSTAGLLG
+803 PLGPVGQSTVGLLG
-817 EALDL
+817 GALDL
-822 LVYPGRDGT
+822 LVYPGQDGT
-831 ASLYEDDGLTY
+831 ASLYEDDGLSY
-842 RYEQGASARTT
+842 RHERGAAARTT
-853 LEWEQATGVLSLS
+853 LDWDQAAGVLTLGT
-866 SRQGTYP
+866 RQGTYP
-873 GMRIG
+873 GMTKTRLI
-878 RVIHA
+878 RA
-883 HMMGPKTSAISMGQG
+883 HLMRPGNAALSVSTG
-898 VAFNYAG
+898 VTVDYAG
-905 RDKRIKLLGN
+905 RATQMILGT

>member
-1 MDDPTD
+1 MTD
-7 GRAVQEHGA
+7 K
-16 GSGTNRTGGYVNE
+16 TT
-29 NKAPRSGAITRRA
+29 PRSGAITRRA
-42 LLGSGAGAVIAS
+42 LLGSGAGAAIVS
-54 SGLVQAAA
+54 SGVVQAATRIA
-62 RVALPNLVIRTGD
+62 AADFVIRSGA
-75 LSIVVDA
+75 LSIAVTA

-87 FRVRVAPVGAS
+87 FRIRVAPAGAP
-98 PASPGE
+98 PATPSE
-104 MLAPN
+104 MLAPI
-109 AKPPNPKRTREPGRT
+109 AKPPTPKRTQEGGRT
-124 RLTLPAAQCVWDDA
+124 RLTLPHAQCVWDEA
-138 TGCLSFHDGAGE
+138 TGCLSFHDGGGK

-160 HVAQSTIGNEP
+160 HVAPSTIATEP

-245 LIKQAAAGGTRV
+245 LTRQASAGAARM

-268 VQRRD
+268 VERRD
-273 AVFMGKFTVLR
+273 AEFTGTFTVAKD
-284 GGRYAFLLDLG
+284 GRYAFLLDLG

-303 VEIDGKPMTDHT
+303 VEIDGTPLTDHT
-315 NLWLPPT
+315 NVWLPPT
-322 ASFIGE
+322 ASFIGA
-328 LTAGE
+328 LAAGE
-333 HSVLVRASDEDMPVL
+333 HRVLVRAGDEDVPVL
-348 NFAPVEDR
+348 AFAPVEDR

-374 PKAAE
+374 PSAAE

-390 QPMMPLWALGYIHC
+390 QPMMPVWALGYIHC

-409 SSDEIMATAREFRA
+409 SSDEILATAREFRA

-437 WGKYGWNAMRFDE
+437 WGKHGWNAMRFDE
-450 EHYPD
+450 DQYPD

-463 HATDMRLMLSVWSK
+463 HAIDMRFMLSVWSK
-477 VGKETELGKDV
+477 VGKETELGKEV
-488 AAKGFYI
+488 AARNFYI

-540 VGRPI
+540 AGRPI

-550 RTQPGEKR
+550 RTQPGETR

-568 TVYEEQRRAYPDK
+568 TVYAEQRRAYPDK

-641 GKGQYTDAAYQE
+641 GKGQYADRAYRE
-653 RFVRWFQFATFL
+653 RFLRWFQFATFL
-665 PMTRVHGYM
+665 PITRVHGYM
-674 TDTEFWRYGET
+674 TDTEFWRYGDT
-685 VERIARFYLELRY
+685 VERVARFYLELRY
-698 RLLPYTYALAAEASA
+698 RLLPYTYALAAEASG

-722 VFDFPHDPKALDQV
+722 VFDFPDDPKALDQV

-750 LAADVKA
+750 LAADVKS
-757 WDVYLPISEGGWHDF
+757 WDVYLPDSEGGWYDF
-772 WTGEHREGGRTHTV
+772 WTNEHRAGGRTHAV

-803 PLGPIGQSTAGLLG
+803 PLGPVGQSTARLLG
-817 EALDL
+817 GALDL

-831 ASLYEDDGLTY
+831 ASLYEDDGLSY
-842 RYEQGASARTT
+842 LYEQGAAARSALTWKQ
-853 LEWEQATGVLSLS
+853 EAGVLTLGA
-866 SRQGTYP
+866 RRGAYP
-873 GMRIG
+873 GMTRRREI
-878 RVIHA
+878 RA
-883 HMMGPKTSAISMGQG
+883 HLIRPGDSAVSPGSGVTVHYDGQ
-898 VAFNYAG
+898 A
-905 RDKRIKLLGN
+905 RQMTLGSR

>member
-1 MDDPTD
+1 M
-7 GRAVQEHGA
+7 
-16 GSGTNRTGGYVNE
+16 NE
-29 NKAPRSGAITRRA
+29 KKAPHSWAITRRT
-42 LLGSGAGAVIAS
+42 LLGSGAGAALVS
-54 SGLVQAAA
+54 SGLARAAT
-62 RVALPNLVIRTGD
+62 RVASSDLLIRFGE
-75 LSIVVDA
+75 LSIAVTA
-82 LSDRA
+82 MSDRA
-87 FRVRVAPVGAS
+87 FRVRVAPLEAP
-98 PASPGE
+98 PAMPGE
-104 MLAPN
+104 MLAPI
-109 AKPPNPKRTREPGRT
+109 AKAPIPKRTREGNRT
-124 RLTLPAAQCVWDDA
+124 RLTLPGAQCVWDEA
-138 TGCLSFHDGAGE
+138 TGCLSFHDGAGN
-150 LLLSEAPGSR
+150 LLLSEAAGSR
-160 HVAQSTIGNEP
+160 EVTRSMIGNEP
-171 TLAVTQGFASPADE
+171 TLAAMQGFASPADE

-231 PGMAELNRPDRPIA
+231 PGMAELNRPDWPIA
-245 LIKQAAAGGTRV
+245 LTRQAAAGAARMV
-257 ADVTTSTGNAR
+257 DVTTSTGNAR

-273 AVFMGKFTVLR
+273 AVFTGTFTAPR

-295 RKMSSRHY
+295 RKMSSRHC
-303 VEIDGKPMTDHT
+303 VEIDGSPLTDFA
-315 NLWLPPT
+315 NRWLPPT
-322 ASFIGE
+322 ASFISE
-328 LTAGE
+328 LAAGE
-333 HSVLVRASDEDMPVL
+333 HSVVVRGSDEDLPVL

-356 TTWWSPVSEGI
+356 TTWRSPVSEGI

-390 QPMMPLWALGYIHC
+390 QPMMPIWALGYIHC

-437 WGKYGWNAMRFDE
+437 WGKYGWNAMRFDQ

-463 HATDMRLMLSVWSK
+463 HAMDMRLMLSVWSK
-477 VGKETELGKDV
+477 VGKDTELGKEV

-503 FNPVAAR
+503 FNPAAAR
-510 FYARQQNQKL
+510 FYGRQQKQRL

-540 VGRPI
+540 AGRTI

-568 TVYEEQRRAYPDK
+568 TVYREQRRAYPDK

-592 GQQRYGA
+592 GQQRYSA

-605 IGHDWETLKRQI
+605 IGNDWETLKRQI

-622 MAAAGQAW
+622 MAAAGQPW

-641 GKGQYTDAAYQE
+641 GKDQYTDPAYQE
-653 RFVRWFQFATFL
+653 RFLRWFQFATFL
-665 PMTRVHGYM
+665 PMTRVHGNM

-685 VERIARFYLELRY
+685 VERVARFYLELRY
-698 RLLPYTYALAAEASA
+698 RLLPYTYALAAEAST

-722 VFDFPHDPKALDQV
+722 VFDFPNDPKALDQV

-750 LAADVKA
+750 LAADVSS
-757 WDVYLPISEGGWHDF
+757 WDVYLPVSEGGWYDF

-803 PLGPIGQSTAGLLG
+803 PLGPVGQSTTGLLG
-817 EALDL
+817 GALDL
-822 LVYPGRDGT
+822 LVYPGRDGA

-842 RYEQGASARTT
+842 RYEQGAAARTT
-853 LEWEQATGVLSLS
+853 LGWDQATGVLTLG
-866 SRQGTYP
+866 SRRGAYP
-873 GMRIG
+873 GMTKSRPI
-878 RVIHA
+878 RA
-883 HMMGPKTSAISMGQG
+883 HLMRPGNSALSVSSG
-898 VAFNYAG
+898 VAVDYTG
-905 RDKRIKLLGN
+905 RAKRMMLGT

>member
-1 MDDPTD
+1 MSETK
-7 GRAVQEHGA
+7 
-16 GSGTNRTGGYVNE
+16 T
-29 NKAPRSGAITRRA
+29 PRSAAITRRA
-42 LLGSGAGAVIAS
+42 LLGSGAGVAIVS
-54 SGLVQAAA
+54 SGLVQAATRIA
-62 RVALPNLVIRTGD
+62 APDFVIRTGD
-75 LSIVVDA
+75 LSIAVTA

-87 FRVRVAPVGAS
+87 FRVRVAPVGAP
-98 PASPGE
+98 PATPSE
-104 MLAPN
+104 MLAPI
-109 AKPPNPKRTREPGRT
+109 AKPPIPKRTREGSRT
-124 RLTLPAAQCVWDDA
+124 VLTLPHARCMWDEA
-138 TGCLSFHDGAGE
+138 TGCLSFHDGGGK

-160 HVAQSTIGNEP
+160 HVAPSTIGTEP

-205 RLTQVNTQISQPF
+205 RLTQVNTQISQLF

-231 PGMAELNRPDRPIA
+231 PGMAELNRPDRAIA
-245 LIKQAAAGGTRV
+245 LTRRAAAGAARM

-268 VQRRD
+268 VERRD
-273 AVFMGKFTVLR
+273 AEFTGTFSVPQS
-284 GGRYAFLLDLG
+284 GRYAFLLDLG

-303 VEIDGKPMTDHT
+303 LAIDGKPLTDHT
-315 NLWLPPT
+315 NAWLPPT
-322 ASFIGE
+322 ASVIGA
-328 LTAGE
+328 LAAGE
-333 HSVLVRASDEDMPVL
+333 HSVLVRASDEDVPVL
-348 NFAPVEDR
+348 AFAPVEDR
-356 TTWWSPVSEGI
+356 TTWSSPVSEGI

-374 PKAAE
+374 PTSAQ

-409 SSDEIMATAREFRA
+409 SSDEILATAREFRA

-450 EHYPD
+450 DHYPD

-463 HATDMRLMLSVWSK
+463 HAIDMRFMLSVWSK

-488 AAKGFYI
+488 AAKRFYI

-510 FYARQQNQKL
+510 FYAQQQTQKL
-520 ASLGIDAWWQDA
+520 GALGIDAWWQDA

-540 VGRPI
+540 AGRPI

-568 TVYEEQRRAYPDK
+568 TVYEAQRRAYPDK

-641 GKGQYTDAAYQE
+641 GKGQYTDPAYQE
-653 RFVRWFQFATFL
+653 RFLRWFQFATFL

-685 VERIARFYLELRY
+685 VERVARFYLELRY
-698 RLLPYTYALAAEASA
+698 RLLPYIYSLAAEASA
-713 AGMPLIRPL
+713 SGMPLIRPL
-722 VFDFPHDPKALDQV
+722 VFEFPDDPKALDQV

-750 LAADVKA
+750 LAADVTT
-757 WDVYLPISEGGWHDF
+757 WDVYLPISEGGWYDF
-772 WTGEHREGGRTHTV
+772 WTNEHRAGGRTYTV
-786 PVTLD
+786 AVTLD

-803 PLGPIGQSTAGLLG
+803 PLGPVGQSTARLLG
-817 EALDL
+817 GPLDL
-822 LVYPGRDGT
+822 MVYPGRDGT
-831 ASLYEDDGLTY
+831 ASLYEDDGLSY
-842 RYEQGASARTT
+842 RYEQGAAARMMLT
-853 LEWEQATGVLSLS
+853 WEQSAGVLALGT
-866 SRQGTYP
+866 RQGTYP
-873 GMRIG
+873 GMTKRREIRVHVMRPGTAALLASAGLAVDYDG
-878 RVIHA
+878 RA
-883 HMMGPKTSAISMGQG
+883 
-898 VAFNYAG
+898 
-905 RDKRIKLLGN
+905 KRMTVLA

>member
-1 MDDPTD
+1 VSERKM
-7 GRAVQEHGA
+7 
-16 GSGTNRTGGYVNE
+16 
-29 NKAPRSGAITRRA
+29 PRSVAITRRA
-42 LLGSGAGAVIAS
+42 LLGSGAGGVIVS
-54 SGLVQAAA
+54 SGLVQAVTRIAA
-62 RVALPNLVIRTGD
+62 PDFVIRTGE
-75 LSIVVDA
+75 LSIAVTA

-87 FRVRVAPVGAS
+87 FRVRVAPVGAP
-98 PASPGE
+98 PATPSE
-104 MLAPN
+104 MLAPV
-109 AKPPNPKRTREPGRT
+109 AKPSAPERTQEGGRT
-124 RLTLPAAQCVWDDA
+124 RLTLPHAQCVWDEA
-138 TGCLSFHDGAGE
+138 TGCLSFHDGAGN
-150 LLLSEAPGSR
+150 LLLREAPGTR
-160 HVAQSTIGNEP
+160 HVAPSTIGNEP
-171 TLAVTQGFASPADE
+171 TLAVAQGFASPTNE

-231 PGMAELNRPDRPIA
+231 PGMAELNRPDRSIA
-245 LIKQAAAGGTRV
+245 LTRQAAAGAARM

-268 VQRRD
+268 VERRD
-273 AVFMGKFTVLR
+273 AEFTGTFTVPQ

-303 VEIDGKPMTDHT
+303 LAIDGKPLTDFA
-315 NLWLPPT
+315 NVWLPPT
-322 ASFIGE
+322 ASVIGA
-328 LTAGE
+328 LAAGE
-333 HSVLVRASDEDMPVL
+333 HSVVVRASDEDVPVL
-348 NFAPVEDR
+348 AFAPVEDR
-356 TTWWSPVSEGI
+356 TTWSSPVSEGI
-367 DYVVIAG
+367 DYIVIAG
-374 PKAAE
+374 PTAAE

-390 QPMMPLWALGYIHC
+390 QPMMPVWALGYIHC

-409 SSDEIMATAREFRA
+409 SSEEILTTARQFRA

-450 EHYPD
+450 DHYPD
-455 PAGLVRDL
+455 PAALVRDL

-510 FYARQQNQKL
+510 FYARQQTQKL
-520 ASLGIDAWWQDA
+520 GSLGIDAWWQDA

-540 VGRPI
+540 AGRPI

-550 RTQPGEKR
+550 KTQPGEKR

-568 TVYEEQRRAYPDK
+568 TVYEAQRRAYPDK

-641 GKGQYTDAAYQE
+641 GQGQYTDPAYQE
-653 RFVRWFQFATFL
+653 RFLRWFQFATFL
-665 PMTRVHGYM
+665 PLTRVHGYM
-674 TDTEFWRYGET
+674 TNTEFWRYGET
-685 VERIARFYLELRY
+685 VERVARFYLELRY
-698 RLLPYTYALAAEASA
+698 RMLPYTYALAAEASA

-722 VFDFPHDPKALDQV
+722 VFDFPDDPTALDQV

-750 LAADVKA
+750 LAADVMA
-757 WDVYLPISEGGWHDF
+757 WDVYLPVSEGGWYDF
-772 WTGEHREGGRTHTV
+772 WTNEHREGGRTHSV

-803 PLGPIGQSTAGLLG
+803 PFGPVGQSTARLLG
-817 EALDL
+817 GALDL

-831 ASLYEDDGLTY
+831 ALLYEDDGLTY
-842 RYEQGASARTT
+842 LYEQGVAATTT
-853 LEWEQATGVLSLS
+853 LEWKHGEGVLTLS
-866 SRQGTYP
+866 SRRGTYP
-873 GMRIG
+873 GMAKRRQIQ
-878 RVIHA
+878 A
-883 HMMGPKTSAISMGQG
+883 HLIRSGHSEVSVSSGVTVDYDGQ
-898 VAFNYAG
+898 A
-905 RDKRIKLLGN
+905 KRIILGSH

>member
-1 MDDPTD
+1 MRVGLG
-7 GRAVQEHGA
+7 GR
-16 GSGTNRTGGYVNE
+16 VNE
-29 NKAPRSGAITRRA
+29 ETTLRSWAITRRA
-42 LLGSGAGAVIAS
+42 LLGSSAGAAIVS
-54 SGLVQAAA
+54 SGLLQATTRIAA
-62 RVALPNLVIRTGD
+62 PDFVVRSGD
-75 LSIVVDA
+75 LSIAVSA

-87 FRVRVAPVGAS
+87 FRVRIAPVGA
-98 PASPGE
+98 PLATPGE
-104 MLAPN
+104 MLAPVVN
-109 AKPPNPKRTREPGRT
+109 SPIPKRTRTGGRT
-124 RLTLPAAQCVWDDA
+124 RLTLPGAQCMWDEA
-138 TGCLSFHDGAGE
+138 TGCLSFYDGAGN

-160 HVAQSTIGNEP
+160 QVAQSIVRNEP
-171 TLAVTQGFASPADE
+171 TLAVMQGFASPPDE

-231 PGMAELNRPDRPIA
+231 PGLAELNRPDRPIA
-245 LIKQAAAGGTRV
+245 LTRQATVGAVRM

-273 AVFMGKFTVLR
+273 AVFIGTFTVPQD
-284 GGRYAFLLDLG
+284 GRYAFLLDLG

-303 VEIDGKPMTDHT
+303 VEIDGKVQTDHT
-315 NLWLPPT
+315 NIWLPPT
-322 ASFIGE
+322 ASFISE
-328 LTAGE
+328 LAAGE
-333 HSVLVRASDEDMPVL
+333 HRVVVRANDEDVPVL
-348 NFAPVEDR
+348 AFAPVEDR

-367 DYVVIAG
+367 DYIVIAG
-374 PKAAE
+374 PTAAG

-409 SSDEIMATAREFRA
+409 SSDEIIATAREFRA

-463 HATDMRLMLSVWSK
+463 HMIDMRLMLSVWSK
-477 VGKETELGKDV
+477 VGKETQLGKDV
-488 AAKGFYI
+488 AAQGFYI

-510 FYARQQNQKL
+510 FYGEQQNRKL
-520 ASLGIDAWWQDA
+520 ASLGIDGWWQDA

-540 VGRPI
+540 VGRQI

-558 RNLYPLQVSR
+558 RNLYPLQVSQ

-641 GKGQYTDAAYQE
+641 GDGQYTDPAYQE
-653 RFVRWFQFATFL
+653 QFLRWFQFAAFL
-665 PMTRVHGYM
+665 PLTRVHGYM
-674 TDTEFWRYGET
+674 TNTEFWRYGET
-685 VERIARFYLELRY
+685 VERVARFYLELRY

-713 AGMPLIRPL
+713 TGMPLIRPL
-722 VFDFPHDPKALDQV
+722 VFDYPDDPEALDQV
-736 HAYMFGSAIHVAPV
+736 HSYMFGSAIHVAPV
-750 LAADVKA
+750 LAAGVNK
-757 WDVYLPISEGGWHDF
+757 WDVYLPVSEGGWYDF
-772 WTGEHREGGRTHTV
+772 WTNEHREGGRTHAV

-791 RIPLH
+791 RLPLH

-803 PLGPIGQSTAGLLG
+803 PLGPVGQSTAGLLG
-817 EALDL
+817 RALDL
-822 LVYPGRDGT
+822 LVYPGRNGA
-831 ASLYEDDGLTY
+831 ASLYDDDGLTY
-842 RYEQGASARTT
+842 HYEQGAAVRTP
-853 LEWEQATGVLSLS
+853 LYWEQAAGVLTLG

-873 GMRIG
+873 SMKKSRAIRAHLMRAEN
-878 RVIHA
+878 VA
-883 HMMGPKTSAISMGQG
+883 LSVSLG
-898 VAFNYAG
+898 VEVEYAG
-905 RDKRIKLLGN
+905 RARRILLGT

>member
-1 MDDPTD
+1 MDDRID
-7 GRAVQEHGA
+7 G
-16 GSGTNRTGGYVNE
+16 GTVATKRTGGVNQR
-29 NKAPRSGAITRRA
+29 KTPRSRAITRRT
-42 LLGSGAGAVIAS
+42 LLGSGAGAAIVS
-54 SGLVQAAA
+54 SRLVQAATRIA
-62 RVALPNLVIRTGD
+62 SPGFVIRSGD
-75 LSIVVDA
+75 LSIAVTA
-82 LSDRA
+82 LNDRA
-87 FRVRVAPVGAS
+87 FRVRVAPVGAP
-98 PASPGE
+98 PATPSE
-104 MLAPN
+104 MLAPI
-109 AKPPNPKRTREPGRT
+109 AKPPIPKRTREGDRT
-124 RLTLPAAQCVWDDA
+124 RLTVGGAQCVWDEA
-138 TGCLSFHDGAGE
+138 TGCLSFHDGAGN

-231 PGMAELNRPDRPIA
+231 PGMAELNRPDRKVA
-245 LIKQAAAGGTRV
+245 LTRQAAAGAARV

-273 AVFMGKFTVLR
+273 AVFAGKFTVPQD
-284 GGRYAFLLDLG
+284 GRYAFLLDLG

-303 VEIDGKPMTDHT
+303 VEIDGQPMTDHT
-315 NLWLPPT
+315 NVWLPPT
-322 ASFIGE
+322 ASFISE
-328 LTAGE
+328 LATGE
-333 HSVLVRASDEDMPVL
+333 HSVLVRASDEDVPVL

-356 TTWWSPVSEGI
+356 TTWSSPVSEGI

-374 PKAAE
+374 PTAAD
-379 VMAGYHALLGP
+379 VMVGYHALLGP
-390 QPMMPLWALGYIHC
+390 QPMMPVWALGYIHC

-450 EHYPD
+450 DYYPD

-463 HATDMRLMLSVWSK
+463 HALDLRFMLSVWSK
-477 VGKETELGKDV
+477 VGKETELGKEV

-540 VGRPI
+540 AGRLI

-550 RTQPGEKR
+550 RTQPGGKR
-558 RNLYPLQVSR
+558 RNVYPLQVSR
-568 TVYEEQRRAYPDK
+568 TVYEKQRHAYPDK

-592 GQQRYGA
+592 GQQRCGA

-605 IGHDWETLKRQI
+605 IGNDWETLKRQI

-622 MAAAGQAW
+622 MAATGQAW

-641 GKGQYTDAAYQE
+641 GEGQYTDPTYHE
-653 RFVRWFQFATFL
+653 RFLRWFQFATFL
-665 PMTRVHGYM
+665 PLTRVHGYM
-674 TDTEFWRYGET
+674 TDTEFWRYGEA
-685 VERIARFYLELRY
+685 VERVARFYLELRY

-722 VFDFPHDPKALDQV
+722 VFDFPKDRKALDQA
-736 HAYMFGSAIHVAPV
+736 HSYMFGSAIYVAPV
-750 LAADVKA
+750 LAAGVKT
-757 WDVYLPISEGGWHDF
+757 WDVYLPVSEGGWYDF
-772 WTGEHREGGRTHTV
+772 WTGEPREGGRTHAV
-786 PVTLD
+786 PVALD
-791 RIPLH
+791 RVPLH

-803 PLGPIGQSTAGLLG
+803 PLGPVGQSTAGLLG
-817 EALDL
+817 RALDL
-822 LVYPGRDGT
+822 LIYPGQDGT

-842 RYEQGASARTT
+842 RYEQGAAARTT
-853 LEWEQATGVLSLS
+853 LEWQHAAGVLTLGAQ
-866 SRQGTYP
+866 RGNYP
-873 GMRIG
+873 GMRKSRAI
-878 RVIHA
+878 RA
-883 HMMGPKTSAISMGQG
+883 HLMRPGASALSLGAG
-898 VAFNYAG
+898 VAVDYAG
-905 RDKRIKLLGN
+905 RTKRIILGS